1 MPPAKKPVCKLK
13 TMRASK
19 LTTARSLVPSSI
31 VAALFLFTSLAAT
44 AQISLSTAVDLAE
57 KNSPAVR
64 AAVANVHK
72 AEGALAESRD
82 AYIPNFNLG
91 GSPGY
96 AYGFPFGYPSLFSA
110 TSQSLLLSFPQRDYI
125 RAARAAVDS
134 ATLNLKDVQQ
144 QVALDVSQNYVELD
158 YDLREITVLEEET
171 GYAGTLV
178 QIEQDR
184 VQAGVDPR
192 VAELQAELTAAQ
204 VDEKRI
210 HLLGDAEAM
219 RQKLAHLTGLPAIG
233 LTSVSASIP
242 PPPTADAL
250 ANAGEEAAPNSPG
263 VAAAYANAKSKLY
276 ASFGDVRQNY
286 RPLVTFG
293 AQYSLF
299 EKFADYTKYFPTGF
313 QYNNVAIGVVVTFP
327 LFDATR
333 RAKARESAADAV
345 HARADADA
353 ALDVL
358 NEQRS
363 TMRETLLELGAQQR
377 VAQVESQ
384 LAQEQLKT
392 IETELTNGT
401 GTPNS
406 PQVSPSEAQKAHIEE
421 RERYQ
426 DVLDANFSMMKVE
439 LNLLRATGQM
449 DAWVRASLK

>member
-1 MPPAKKPVCKLK
+1 
-13 TMRASK
+13 MRES
-19 LTTARSLVPSSI
+19 TPFRTRTSSLLPNFI
-31 VAALFLFTSLAAT
+31 AAAVFLFTSLAAT

-57 KNSPAVR
+57 KSSPAVH
-64 AAVANVHK
+64 AAAANLQK
-72 AEGALAESRD
+72 SEAALAETKD
-82 AYIPNFNLG
+82 AYIPSFSLG
-91 GSPGY
+91 ASPGY

-110 TSQSLLLSFPQRDYI
+110 TSQSLMLSFPQRDYS
-125 RAARAAVDS
+125 RAARAGVNS

-144 QVALDVSQNYVELD
+144 QVALDVSQSYVELD
-158 YDLREITVLEEET
+158 YDLREIAVLDEEN

-192 VAELQAELTAAQ
+192 VTELQAELTAAQ
-204 VDEKRI
+204 VEQKRI
-210 HLLGDAEAM
+210 HLEGDAEAM
-219 RQKLAHLTGLPAIG
+219 RQKIAHLTGLPPTG
-233 LTSVSASIP
+233 LTTVSASIP
-242 PPPTADAL
+242 SAPTAETL
-250 ANAGEEAAPNSPG
+250 ANPGEEASNSPG
-263 VAAAYANAKSKLY
+263 VAAAFANAKSKLY
-276 ASFGDVRQNY
+276 SSFGDSRQNY
-286 RPLVTFG
+286 RPLITFG

-345 HARADADA
+345 HAQADADA

-363 TMRETLLELGAQQR
+363 TMRQTLLELGAQQR
-377 VAQVESQ
+377 VAQVQSE

-401 GTPNS
+401 GAPNS
-406 PQVSPSEAQKAHIEE
+406 PQLSPSEAQKAHIEE
-421 RERYQ
+421 RERYA
-426 DVLDANFSMMKVE
+426 DVLDTNFSLMKVE